1 MYYRSTF
8 ESVKFYKTK
17 NVLPYINHILLHTAM
32 QTNVHTQKIKTT
44 EYNFSNNKND
54 QPQNYDMVV
63 FCHLRWQFVYQ
74 RPQHLISRMAKTLKV
89 LLIEEPI
96 AFEAE
101 QENTA
106 NLIIVEDNL
115 HILQPRLKSIEAI
128 THVLPQ
134 YIKNKNVTTGWFYS
148 ASFSPLLDAFQ
159 FETIVYDCMD
169 ELTLFK
175 GAPEHLIHQ
184 EKYLLAN
191 TDIVF
196 TGGKSLYESKKQ
208 DHDNVY
214 CFPSSVDEPHFA
226 QAMNGIEIPADVANL
241 NSPIVGYFGVID
253 ERIDLNL
260 LHQTAL
266 KLPKVSFVMIGP
278 LAKIDETDLP
288 KEENI
293 HYLGMRSYNEL
304 PNYLKAFDIAMMP
317 FAINDATKYISPT
330 KTLEYMAAGKPIIS
344 TKITDVVRD
353 YSNCVSLIE
362 TADDFCNAITLL
374 FDKRAS
380 ALIPLKYTEILKN
393 TSWDSTAAK
402 MQAVIKAF
410 SK

>member
-1 MYYRSTF
+1 
-8 ESVKFYKTK
+8 
-17 NVLPYINHILLHTAM
+17 M
-32 QTNVHTQKIKTT
+32 QTNVHTVKNKTT
-44 EYNFSNNKND
+44 EYNLSGNKNEH
-54 QPQNYDMVV
+54 PQNYDIAV

-74 RPQHLISRMAKTLKV
+74 RPQHLISRMAKSMKV
-89 LLIEEPI
+89 LFIEEPI
-96 AFEAE
+96 AFEAD

-106 NLIIVEDNL
+106 NLIMVNDNL
-115 HILQPRLKSIEAI
+115 HILQPRVQSIEDIAHI
-128 THVLPQ
+128 LPQ
-134 YIKNKNVTTGWFYS
+134 YIKNKNVKTGWFYS
-148 ASFSPLLDAFQ
+148 ASFSPLLGAFE
-159 FETIVYDCMD
+159 FETIAYDCMD

-175 GAPEHLIHQ
+175 GAPEHLIDQ

-191 TDIVF
+191 ADIVF

-208 DHDNVY
+208 NHSNVY
-214 CFPSSVDEPHFA
+214 CFPSSVDEAHFA
-226 QAMNGIEIPADVANL
+226 QSLNGIEIPADIANL
-241 NSPIVGYFGVID
+241 QSPIVGYFGVID
-253 ERIDLNL
+253 ERIDLKL
-260 LHQTAL
+260 LHETAL

-278 LAKIDETDLP
+278 LAKIDQTDLP

-293 HYLGMRSYNEL
+293 HYLGMRSYSEL
-304 PNYLKAFDIAMMP
+304 PNYIKGFDIAMMP

-362 TADDFCNAITLL
+362 TADDFCDAITLL

-380 ALIPLKYTEILKN
+380 ALIPLKYAEILRN
-393 TSWDSTAAK
+393 TSWDSTAAR
-402 MQAVIKAF
+402 MQEIIKEF

>member
-1 MYYRSTF
+1 
-8 ESVKFYKTK
+8 
-17 NVLPYINHILLHTAM
+17 M
-32 QTNVHTQKIKTT
+32 QTNVHTPKIKTT
-44 EYNFSNNKND
+44 EYNFSASKNE
-54 QPQNYDMVV
+54 QPQNYDMIV

-74 RPQHLISRMAKTLKV
+74 RPQHLISRMSKSMKV

-106 NLIIVEDNL
+106 NLIIVNDNL
-115 HILQPRLKSIEAI
+115 HILQPRVQSIEAI
-128 THVLPQ
+128 ANVLPQ
-134 YIKNKNVTTGWFYS
+134 YIKDKNISTGWFYS

-184 EKYLLAN
+184 EKYLMAN
-191 TDIVF
+191 ADIVF

-208 DHDNVY
+208 NHSNVY
-214 CFPSSVDEPHFA
+214 CFPSSVDERHFA
-226 QAMNGIEIPADVANL
+226 QALNGIEIPADIANVQ
-241 NSPIVGYFGVID
+241 SPVVGYFGVID
-253 ERIDLNL
+253 ERIDLKL
-260 LHQTAL
+260 LHETAL
-266 KLPKVSFVMIGP
+266 KLPKVSFVIIGP
-278 LAKIDETDLP
+278 LAKIDQADLP

-293 HYLGMRSYNEL
+293 YYLGMRSYNEL
-304 PNYLKAFDIAMMP
+304 PNYIKGFDIAMMP

-362 TADDFCNAITLL
+362 TADDFCDAITLL

-393 TSWDSTAAK
+393 TSWDSTAAR
-402 MQAVIKAF
+402 MQEIIKEF